1 MFERLDGPLGGDKG
15 LPQRPI
21 LPSTIVGG
29 NEIEPLNGDMIPQSQ
44 IRLVSRP
51 TDSIVTQPIT
61 HEQQNS
67 AHDSAQPEQII
78 RRSHRDNIGQAPERL
93 IETANYTSLIGDID
107 DTLDNLQTLGMDIAD
122 IIVEHA
128 MSTKIA
134 TSVSID
140 IRPLVMAAAEI
151 TKVDPRS
158 LIEIQSMD
166 NAEEREGWMQ
176 PTRKEMKSLIENE
189 TWELEPLPLGRKA
202 IGCKWVWKTKLG
214 ESGEIIKRKARLV
227 AKGFTQRYGVDY
239 NDTWAPTAKQSSVRT
254 VLAIGNAKG
263 WSIKHSDVPSAYLK
277 ATLNELIYME
287 QPEGFVVPGKE
298 TWVCRLLKSLYGL
311 KQAGLEWFNMI
322 SSKLIS
328 WGYRQNRIDKCV
340 FTRHDNSGSLTSM
353 LALHVDDSLFAIKD
367 KEEEKRIADLMM
379 KEYTAE
385 MEDAHFF
392 CGIRIEHDQK
402 TKRMFLSQE
411 AYIDQ
416 MLEKFDMVD
425 ARTVRTPMDDRE
437 TLTKDMEP
445 TTEEEKQ
452 MMKDLPYTS
461 LVGAIMWPAT
471 MTRPE
476 ILSAYQTLAKFN
488 KNPGIKHWNAALRVL
503 KYLKGTKKYG
513 MLLDGC
519 GITFS
524 KGDDRKEII
533 DQPIHIY
540 ADADYAGDLDDR
552 KSTSGLY
559 VQIAGALICARA
571 KKQGCVTLATM
582 EAELVALSLAIQHH
596 EEITA
601 FLDEL
606 GFKCREPTI
615 IHEDNQSAI
624 AYTKGGK
631 NESKARHLGV
641 RFHYIKDSVS
651 NGKVRIVYCP
661 TKEMLADIFTKAIAA
676 DQFEYLRNGIKVV
689 DLPRIFELRRL
700 GKQELANSATY
711 RGEWECENMLIES
724 G

>member
-1 MFERLDGPLGGDKG
+1 
-15 LPQRPI
+15 
-21 LPSTIVGG
+21 
-29 NEIEPLNGDMIPQSQ
+29 
-44 IRLVSRP
+44 
-51 TDSIVTQPIT
+51 
-61 HEQQNS
+61 
-67 AHDSAQPEQII
+67 
-78 RRSHRDNIGQAPERL
+78 
-93 IETANYTSLIGDID
+93 
-107 DTLDNLQTLGMDIAD
+107 
-122 IIVEHA
+122 
-128 MSTKIA
+128 
-134 TSVSID
+134 
-140 IRPLVMAAAEI
+140 
-151 TKVDPRS
+151 
-158 LIEIQSMD
+158 
-166 NAEEREGWMQ
+166 
-176 PTRKEMKSLIENE
+176 
-189 TWELEPLPLGRKA
+189 
-202 IGCKWVWKTKLG
+202 
-214 ESGEIIKRKARLV
+214 
-227 AKGFTQRYGVDY
+227 
-239 NDTWAPTAKQSSVRT
+239 
-254 VLAIGNAKG
+254 
-263 WSIKHSDVPSAYLK
+263 
-277 ATLNELIYME
+277 
-287 QPEGFVVPGKE
+287 
-298 TWVCRLLKSLYGL
+298 
-311 KQAGLEWFNMI
+311 
-322 SSKLIS
+322 
-328 WGYRQNRIDKCV
+328 
-340 FTRHDNSGSLTSM
+340 
-353 LALHVDDSLFAIKD
+353 
-367 KEEEKRIADLMM
+367 
-379 KEYTAE
+379 
-385 MEDAHFF
+385 
-392 CGIRIEHDQK
+392 
-402 TKRMFLSQE
+402 
-411 AYIDQ
+411 
-416 MLEKFDMVD
+416 
-425 ARTVRTPMDDRE
+425 
-437 TLTKDMEP
+437 
-445 TTEEEKQ
+445 
-452 MMKDLPYTS
+452 
-461 LVGAIMWPAT
+461 MWPAT